1 MEWFKVNSL
10 KANLSKFQL
19 MAVGNKE
26 KRSFNTHINNNQT
39 KNSNEVTLLGIKIDK
54 NLTFKKHISEL
65 RRRASYKLHTLRRI
79 RNYLTVEKAILL
91 PNGFMNSQ
99 FNYVPLVWTFANKC
113 SIYKI
118 LKIRKRIL
126 QIVYDIYDESYE
138 NLLSRSGVISIHQKH
153 LRYLAVKVY
162 KSLTKLN
169 SWFMSI
175 FFETNHIPYNLQQ
188 VDLLLLPPA
197 KSTCYGVNSLAFRGS
212 L

>member
-1 MEWFKVNSL
+1 
-10 KANLSKFQL
+10 
-19 MAVGNKE
+19 
-26 KRSFNTHINNNQT
+26 
-39 KNSNEVTLLGIKIDK
+39 
-54 NLTFKKHISEL
+54 
-65 RRRASYKLHTLRRI
+65 
-79 RNYLTVEKAILL
+79 
-91 PNGFMNSQ
+91 MNSQ

-113 SIYKI
+113 SIDKI

-169 SWFMSI
+169 SGFMSI
-175 FFETNHIPYNLQQ
+175 FFERNHIPYNLRQ

>member
-1 MEWFKVNSL
+1 M
-10 KANLSKFQL
+10 
-19 MAVGNKE
+19 
-26 KRSFNTHINNNQT
+26 
-39 KNSNEVTLLGIKIDK
+39 
-54 NLTFKKHISEL
+54 SEL

-79 RNYLTVEKAILL
+79 RKYLTVEKAILL
-91 PNGFMNSQ
+91 PNAFMNSQ

-113 SIYKI
+113 SIDKI

-138 NLLSRSGVISIHQKH
+138 NLLSRSDVISIHQKH

-169 SWFMSI
+169 SGFMSI
-175 FFETNHIPYNLQQ
+175 FFERNHIPYNLRQ